1 MTELMLPKTKSR
13 LSWAKFNLRSP
24 TSLLSV
30 IIVAILLVEVV
41 IMTYVLLAPGG
52 VLGPAVQTVPTLTSA
67 QSDEYFVDVYYLR
80 DVSVSLGQPTDTKV
94 TVCIRERV
102 ANVSARVSDFTL
114 AITSPEGTHF
124 RQIGGIL
131 REGINPEIWAARLSI
146 RHTGKI
152 EKLNET
158 LVVHIVY
165 KISSQNSTTV
175 KEINAPL
182 VVNIVMEDFPEL
194 LYLGILV
201 FGVFASYVTGT
212 DITNVDKKTALKVL
226 LWLGFSALVG
236 VLAFGQFRR
245 QVILTT
251 EPILNFAL
259 AFGFGFASEKIL
271 SVPAPLKG
279 KATQTPTC
287 ERTDLNPRPS
297 SFV

>member
-1 MTELMLPKTKSR
+1 MTGLMPPKTKPR
-13 LSWAKFNLRSP
+13 LSWAKFNWRSP
-24 TSLLSV
+24 TSLLNV
-30 IIVAILLVEVV
+30 ILVTILLVEVV
-41 IMTYVLLAPGG
+41 ILTYVLIAPGG

-67 QSDEYFVDVYYLR
+67 QNDEYSVDVYYRR
-80 DVSVSLGQPTDTKV
+80 DVSVSLARPTDTKA

-102 ANVSARVSDFTL
+102 TNVSARVSDFAL
-114 AITSPEGTHF
+114 MITSPAGSHF
-124 RQIGGIL
+124 QQIGGIL
-131 REGINPEIWAARLSI
+131 REGINPDIWAAKLSI

-152 EKLNET
+152 EELNET
-158 LVVHIVY
+158 LVVHIMY
-165 KISSQNSTTV
+165 NISAQNSTTI
-175 KEINAPL
+175 KEIDVPL
-182 VVNIVMEDFPEL
+182 VVNVVMEDFPEL

-201 FGVFASYVTGT
+201 FGVFASYVTAT

-251 EPILNFAL
+251 EPVLNFAL

-279 KATQTPTC
+279 EATQTSPT
-287 ERTDLNPRPS
+287 
-297 SFV
+297 